1 MHFVRQKKQILPLL
15 RLEPNDTVRYAH
27 NDSASAIA
35 HNPRKRGDGVL
46 AESSTGRSQEK
57 GTCEMQVPF
66 SWGRSTKM
74 QLNYK

>member
-1 MHFVRQKKQILPLL
+1 MQILPSL
-15 RLEPNDTVRYAH
+15 RLEPNDNRSLRKLRELP
-27 NDSASAIA
+27 DGASTIA